1 MTAAVTL
8 LELPPRYWDSS
19 FPPALLRLSWAG
31 CTELRSS
38 RPKPPK
44 PPFAAFVLEMA
55 GNSITPMAEMTVTEV
70 GD

>member
-8 LELPPRYWDSS
+8 LELPPKYWDSS
-19 FPPALLRLSWAG
+19 LPPLLRLSCAG

-44 PPFAAFVLEMA
+44 PPFAAFVLEMV
-55 GNSITPMAEMTVTEV
+55 GNSITPIVEMTVSEV